1 MKTIAIFI
9 FVLLLV
15 YSIVNY
21 KFYDFNKRETIYSVE
36 YRPIPYT
43 AHDMINENNV
53 NANVNTFR
61 STAYADLYV
70 PESAPE

>member
-70 PESAPE
+70 PESTNE

>member
-61 STAYADLYV
+61 STAYRDLYV
-70 PESAPE
+70 PESTNE

>member
-70 PESAPE
+70 PESTPE

>member
-1 MKTIAIFI
+1 MKTIAISI
-9 FVLLLV
+9 FVILLV

-36 YRPIPYT
+36 YRPIPYS

-70 PESAPE
+70 PESTPE